1 MRIDDIEQDLKI
13 IRRAIEASSR
23 YTNITARGY
32 VFAGIF
38 GLIGVYGT
46 YWFLGGAKV
55 ADMSLITLGDVKILT
70 VIWTLVFFAAVGVV
84 MFFSWWKARKNQI
97 SAWNSLAARML
108 LSQVPLIAV
117 TGIFTMAMALK
128 GYYDLIP
135 GLWLGIYGVI
145 LYSFSYFTGMGHKI
159 EGLVFMVLGFIVLFV
174 HGVVGLFLLG
184 VGFGGIHIVSGLVRW
199 LTRGKEQHGSES
211 VK

>member
-1 MRIDDIEQDLKI
+1 MRIDDIERDLKI
-13 IRRAIEASSR
+13 IRRAIETSSR

-32 VFAGIF
+32 VFTGIF
-38 GLIGVYGT
+38 GILGVYGT
-46 YWFLGGAKV
+46 YWFLGRGKV
-55 ADMSLITLGDVKILT
+55 SDMSLITPEDVKILM
-70 VIWTLVFFAAVGVV
+70 VIWTLVFVAAVGVV
-84 MFFSWWKARKNQI
+84 MFFSWSKAQKNQI

-108 LSQVPLIAV
+108 FSQIPLIAV

-145 LYSFSYFTGMGHKI
+145 LYSFSYFTGIGHKI
-159 EGLVFMVLGFIVLFV
+159 EGLVFMVLGFIVSFV
-174 HGVVGLFLLG
+174 HGVFGLFLLG

>member
-1 MRIDDIEQDLKI
+1 MRIDDIERDLKI
-13 IRRAIEASSR
+13 IRRAIENSSR

-38 GLIGVYGT
+38 GILGVYGT
-46 YWFLGGAKV
+46 YWFLGRGKV
-55 ADMSLITLGDVKILT
+55 SDMSLITPEDVKILM
-70 VIWTLVFFAAVGVV
+70 VIWTLVFVAAVGVV
-84 MFFSWWKARKNQI
+84 MFFSWSKARKNQI

-108 LSQVPLIAV
+108 LSQIPLIAV

-145 LYSFSYFTGMGHKI
+145 LYSFSYFTGIGHKI
-159 EGLVFMVLGFIVLFV
+159 EGLLFMVLGIIV
-174 HGVVGLFLLG
+174 
-184 VGFGGIHIVSGLVRW
+184 
-199 LTRGKEQHGSES
+199 
-211 VK
+211 